1 MKKIA
6 IQGISGSFHDIAV
19 REYFKGEEIEVID
32 CETFKDVFETIRNDS
47 SVLGAIAIENTI
59 AGSLLGNHNL
69 LKQSGL
75 KIAGEQKLR
84 IKHNLVALPGQKIEE
99 IREVHSHP
107 IALMQCGDFLQKN
120 KHIKAIESDDTAS
133 SAKRV
138 AQEGQPGVAAICGEM
153 AAEIYGLEILEKGI
167 ETNKRNFTRFLIIG
181 DPWVVEEINKGK
193 TRNKASIIFTLPHEE
208 GSLAKVLSILSYYNL
223 NLSKIQSMPLIGRE
237 WEYQFFI
244 SLSFSQYVRYAQAIN
259 AIMPLTKEL
268 QILGEYEEGNQTM

>member
-32 CETFKDVFETIRNDS
+32 CETFKDVFETIKNDS

-138 AQEGQPGVAAICGEM
+138 VQEGQPGVAAICGEM